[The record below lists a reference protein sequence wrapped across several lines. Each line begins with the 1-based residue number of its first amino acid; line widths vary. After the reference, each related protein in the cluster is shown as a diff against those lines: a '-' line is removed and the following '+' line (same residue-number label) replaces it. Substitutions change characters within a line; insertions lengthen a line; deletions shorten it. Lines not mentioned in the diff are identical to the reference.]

1 MSLRYTGEATMDE
14 PALRDVERWKDK
26 IEVRL
31 DNRQVFFLFFGSA
44 MVACM
49 LFVLG
54 VIVGKRLES
63 RGRAMAPVVED
74 PLAALDRFS
83 DHAGTTGDVTAAQ
96 APALTFPKA
105 LLGSGTTGKFERT
118 ERAAIKTTLATIAPS
133 VALPVAAP
141 TAAPAA
147 NKKLG
152 ALPRPM
158 MTAPGAAP
166 AATEGGTSPKTT
178 APVASPKPAPT
189 KVALKAAPT
198 PATTTPGKVSGAA
211 APIAKSPSPAAA
223 ALATA
228 PAARADKPKAG
239 FALQLS
245 SFQDRSEADAFAR
258 RFAAQNAHVVVS
270 EIPGKGTWYR
280 VRVGSYGTMKDAA
293 AAKTSFER
301 DHNVIAYVAGSGPAQ

>member
-63 RGRAMAPVVED
+63 RGRALAPLVED
-74 PLAALDRFS
+74 PLAALDRFAERAATPTA
-83 DHAGTTGDVTAAQ
+83 DPATTQ
-96 APALTFPKA
+96 APTLTFPKA
-105 LLGSGTTGKFERT
+105 LLGSGTPGKLERT
-118 ERAAIKTTLATIAPS
+118 ERSANKTTLATTAPTMPPL
-133 VALPVAAP
+133 AAAPVAA
-141 TAAPAA
+141 APAP
-147 NKKLG
+147 NKKLA

-158 MTAPGAAP
+158 APSSVATPATEPKAAP
-166 AATEGGTSPKTT
+166 LT
-178 APVASPKPAPT
+178 APVAPVKAPTPKPAVAKAPPAAPPS
-189 KVALKAAPT
+189 KVPAVAVAPAKAAT
-198 PATTTPGKVSGAA
+198 PATAS
-211 APIAKSPSPAAA
+211 APARTDKAKS
-223 ALATA
+223 
-228 PAARADKPKAG
+228 G

-245 SFQDRSEADAFAR
+245 SFQDRNEADAFAR

-280 VRVGSYGTMKDAA
+280 VRVGSYGTMKDAT
-293 AAKTSFER
+293 AAKASFER
-301 DHNVIAYVAGSGPAQ
+301 DHNVIAYVAGSGPVQ